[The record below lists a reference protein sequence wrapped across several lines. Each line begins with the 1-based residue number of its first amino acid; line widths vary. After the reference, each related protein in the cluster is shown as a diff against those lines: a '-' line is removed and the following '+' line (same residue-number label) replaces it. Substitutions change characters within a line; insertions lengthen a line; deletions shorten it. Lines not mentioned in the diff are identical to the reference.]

1 MKEVWKDIKGYEGL
15 YQISN
20 LGNVKSLDRKVNAK
34 NNKKRL
40 IKGTFLKLRFNNR
53 NYNIV
58 SLYKNNI
65 QEVRFIHRLVA
76 ETFIPNPENKPE
88 VNHIDGNK
96 SNNRVDNL
104 EWNTHS
110 ENIQHSWDNGLQ
122 YTTEKMRKAGYEMC
136 KKMSIPII
144 QYTLNGEFV
153 KEWNSA
159 ADVQRELNIYRSS
172 ISMCCKEKKK
182 SSHGYMW
189 RYKTEDYP
197 LKINKY
203 KKERRK

>member
-1 MKEVWKDIKGYEGL
+1 MEEEWKDIEGYEGL
-15 YQISN
+15 YQVSN
-20 LGNVKSLDRKVNAK
+20 FGNVKSLNYLHTKQPKLLSIKASNKGYVRVGL
-34 NNKKRL
+34 NKK
-40 IKGTFLKLRFNNR
+40 GLRKTKQVH
-53 NYNIV
+53 I
-58 SLYKNNI
+58 
-65 QEVRFIHRLVA
+65 LVA
-76 ETFIPNPENKPE
+76 KAFIPNPENKPE
-88 VNHIDGNK
+88 VNHKDGNK

-122 YTTEKMRKAGYEMC
+122 YATDKMRKAGYEMC

-153 KEWNSA
+153 REWNST
-159 ADVQRELNIYRSS
+159 ADIQRELNIYRSN
-172 ISMCCKEKKK
+172 ISMCCKGKKK

-189 RYKTEDYP
+189 RYKTENYP

-203 KKERRK
+203 KKERKK